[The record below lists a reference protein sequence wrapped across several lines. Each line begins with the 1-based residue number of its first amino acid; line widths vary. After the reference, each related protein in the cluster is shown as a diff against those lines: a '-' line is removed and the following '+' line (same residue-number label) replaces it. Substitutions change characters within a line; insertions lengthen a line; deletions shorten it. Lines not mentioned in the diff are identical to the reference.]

1 MNTISYPSSCQGICI
16 KSSADSG
23 RNAAAVMLA
32 EEINVKLA
40 KTSVKTRRT
49 VPEE

>member
-1 MNTISYPSSCQGICI
+1 MNTISYPNSCQGICI
-16 KSSADSG
+16 RLSADSG

-32 EEINVKLA
+32 EINIKLA